1 MAKTGQLSLSRINPL
16 FPTELGFPPGL
27 PVELALGLNSPKDI
41 CLGHGVSRD
50 EFEALAENPIFKAQ
64 FNHFMEMRTE
74 PDGMFRLQ
82 ATLMS
87 TKALDEQ
94 YKMMIDKEAP
104 WAIRLKASENI
115 IQYAN
120 LLPKKVEDQGSEKF
134 SINIDF
140 GGMRI
145 QPASRDTRRTRII
158 DHASLA
164 STSILE

>member
-1 MAKTGQLSLSRINPL
+1 LAKLGQLSLSRINPQ

-27 PVELALGLNSPKDI
+27 PVELAMGLNTPRSICTGYGVTKD
-41 CLGHGVSRD
+41 D
-50 EFEALAENPIFKAQ
+50 FEALADNPIFKAQ
-64 FNHFMEMRTE
+64 FNHYMEMRTE

-82 ATLMS
+82 AVLMS

-115 IQYAN
+115 IEYAN
-120 LLPKKVEDQGSEKF
+120 LLPKKVDAGVVPF

-140 GGMRI
+140 SGMRV
-145 QPASRDTRRTRII
+145 QPATRDPRRTRTI
-158 DHASLA
+158 DHAAL
-164 STSILE
+164 TETE

>member
-1 MAKTGQLSLSRINPL
+1 MASSPSLSRINPA

-27 PVELALGLNSPKDI
+27 PVELALGLNPPRDV
-41 CLGHGVSRD
+41 CAGYGVTRED
-50 EFEALAENPIFKAQ
+50 FEALAANPIFRAQ
-64 FNHFMEMRTE
+64 YGHYVEMRTE

-120 LLPKKVEDQGSEKF
+120 LLPKKAEDQLGEKF

-140 GGMRI
+140 GNMRV
-145 QPASRDTRRTRII
+145 QPATRDARRTRVI
-158 DHASLA
+158 DHAALS
-164 STSILE
+164 E